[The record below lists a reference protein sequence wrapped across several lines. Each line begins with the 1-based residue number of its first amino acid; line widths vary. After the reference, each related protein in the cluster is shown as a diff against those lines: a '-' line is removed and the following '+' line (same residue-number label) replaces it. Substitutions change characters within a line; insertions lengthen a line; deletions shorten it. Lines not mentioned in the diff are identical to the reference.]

1 MPTPCLSIKTAPD
14 LRINTSLPEYS
25 PTSSNTATTIGLTNS
40 LSMESIA
47 LAESY
52 EYPLTT
58 CSGEFERRSPRS
70 TPSAGG
76 SWPHAY
82 VHINLVGATNSHH
95 TSRRSALES
104 STTFTL
110 DLDESGLTDS
120 PVLNGP
126 EAWKWQRRISV
137 NSAVPVCYHPP
148 SVTFSSSILS
158 PDSHYESFFRVQ
170 RDHKVLYE
178 EYTQLEHVSDSHCRP
193 SLFRTSMLPKYW
205 GTVSNKTFGEHLP
218 PILI

>member
-1 MPTPCLSIKTAPD
+1 MDSVT
-14 LRINTSLPEYS
+14 
-25 PTSSNTATTIGLTNS
+25 
-40 LSMESIA
+40 
-47 LAESY
+47 LADSY
-52 EYPLTT
+52 EYPMTPY
-58 CSGEFERRSPRS
+58 SEEFERRSSRS
-70 TPSAGG
+70 STSTGG

-82 VHINLVGATNSHH
+82 VHINLVGATNGHSS
-95 TSRRSALES
+95 SRRSALES
-104 STTFTL
+104 STAFTL

-148 SVTFSSSILS
+148 TVTFSSSILS

-178 EYTQLEHVSDSHCRP
+178 EYTHLEHISESH
-193 SLFRTSMLPKYW
+193 
-205 GTVSNKTFGEHLP
+205 
-218 PILI
+218 